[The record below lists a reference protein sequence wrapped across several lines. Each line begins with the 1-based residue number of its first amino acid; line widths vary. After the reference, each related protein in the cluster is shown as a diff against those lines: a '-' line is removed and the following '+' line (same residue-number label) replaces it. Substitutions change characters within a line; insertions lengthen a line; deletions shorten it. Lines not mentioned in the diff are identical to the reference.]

1 MTCGEHTASIV
12 DEEVLSIISTSYQK
26 AMEMLSENREILDK
40 ISEYLYE
47 KETITGKEF
56 MKIFR
61 EMKGIPEPEE
71 DKDESKEESIF
82 VEEDTVVGSS
92 VDLVADE
99 DTSKYTSD
107 TSDKNE
113 TC

>member
-1 MTCGEHTASIV
+1 MFSGAFSP
-12 DEEVLSIISTSYQK
+12 VLSQACESNSYREFLPSQSI
-26 AMEMLSENREILDK
+26 ASMVSMLVFAGCGSKEEA
-40 ISEYLYE
+40 
-47 KETITGKEF
+47 KETSTTVE
-56 MKIFR
+56 
-61 EMKGIPEPEE
+61 EESETTTEAEPEE